1 MFGCLSAQRYRIF
14 FFLEK
19 FIFWHF
25 WGKIEWVSKKLYFF
39 FRGCIFFFRPLKTS
53 EWVGSKLFLGK
64 KKYTFLLGKK
74 NTPQKC
80 KNTFLPR
87 GAAAQPS
94 EWLSNY
100 SWEKKIHL
108 YFFSSRNA
116 EKKIHDFPKT
126 SEWVALNFSRE
137 KKIRYLCIGWRSKSY
152 SKCPLFFRRKVAQG
166 CGDLAWN
173 RR

>member
-1 MFGCLSAQRYRIF
+1 MNHLKEVSHSYLVHQRYRIF
-14 FFLEK
+14 FLLEK

-25 WGKIEWVSKKLYFF
+25 WEKIEWVSKKVYFF
-39 FRGCIFFFRPLKTS
+39 FRGCIFFFRPFRTS
-53 EWVGSKLFLGK
+53 EWVGSKLFLRK

-80 KNTFLPR
+80 KNTFLQR

-116 EKKIHDFPKT
+116 KKKIHDCPKT
-126 SEWVALNFSRE
+126 SEWVALNFSWE
-137 KKIRYLCIGWRSKSY
+137 KKNTV
-152 SKCPLFFRRKVAQG
+152 PLSPYIFKYKISSIMRKNLVV
-166 CGDLAWN
+166 LPWF
-173 RR
+173 

>member
-1 MFGCLSAQRYRIF
+1 MLPTYNFWVHVTKGVIQRYRIF
-14 FFLEK
+14 FSWKSLFFDIFGEK
-19 FIFWHF
+19 SS
-25 WGKIEWVSKKLYFF
+25 EWVKSCIFF

-80 KNTFLPR
+80 KNTFLQR

-100 SWEKKIHL
+100 SWEKNKYICI
-108 YFFSSRNA
+108 FFFPEIR
-116 EKKIHDFPKT
+116 KKKNTQF
-126 SEWVALNFSRE
+126 SQNEWVSGVKLFLG
-137 KKIRYLCIGWRSKSY
+137 KKNTV
-152 SKCPLFFRRKVAQG
+152 PLV
-166 CGDLAWN
+166 WT
-173 RR
+173 

>member
-1 MFGCLSAQRYRIF
+1 MNQRYRIF

-25 WGKIEWVSKKLYFF
+25 WEKIEWVSKKVYFF
-39 FRGCIFFFRPLKTS
+39 FRGCIFFFRPLRTS

-64 KKYTFLLGKK
+64 KNTHFCWEKK

-80 KNTFLPR
+80 KNTFLQR

-100 SWEKKIHL
+100 SWEKNKYICI
-108 YFFSSRNA
+108 FFFQKFGK
-116 EKKIHDFPKT
+116 KKIHHFPKT
-126 SEWVALNFSRE
+126 SEWVALNFSWE
-137 KKIRYLCIGWRSKSY
+137 KKYGTFGALEN
-152 SKCPLFFRRKVAQG
+152 F
-166 CGDLAWN
+166 
-173 RR
+173 